1 MLNDVFSFL
10 LFLPLNLFDHLSFL
24 LTIKVRTE
32 CYLSVIQLINI
43 DEVIVSRVLAR
54 SLGFTYHVSIS
65 LYVPCGGWQASPS
78 VGPLQLLHLN
88 SFDELIGGAELA
100 GGRAPAIF

>member
-1 MLNDVFSFL
+1 M
-10 LFLPLNLFDHLSFL
+10 
-24 LTIKVRTE
+24 I
-32 CYLSVIQLINI
+32 IGWI
-43 DEVIVSRVLAR
+43 LAW

-65 LYVPCGGWQASPS
+65 LYVPCGDWQAGPS
-78 VGPLQLLHLN
+78 VGSLQFLHLN